1 MVVCGSSQCNRE
13 KEKEGMSAFF
23 CHLWICLFAAAPLLQ
38 GTVWLSPHDVGLWL
52 WAEGKLGKWDKSRGI
67 NLCLS
72 PPTTL
77 PPPSRPTFHFSAQSY
92 VCPLIFLV
100 KSKTATPKNSTWCPR
115 PIAPDLFLS
124 KTASWVVSTPRVT
137 RSWRQIFKQE
147 IFLIIRGQ
155 KKKRKA
161 NAEYLF
167 FEPETTVKMW
177 RILVC

>member
-1 MVVCGSSQCNRE
+1 MSVCESSRAERKRE
-13 KEKEGMSAFF
+13 HFSV
-23 CHLWICLFAAAPLLQ
+23 ICVFIVCSFAAGPLLF

-100 KSKTATPKNSTWCPR
+100 KSKTATPKNSTWCPW

-124 KTASWVVSTPRVT
+124 KTASWVVSIPRVT
-137 RSWRQIFKQE
+137 QSWRQIFKQE